1 MPPYHTSPRINCDI
15 DFNKEQIAGKV
26 AIVTGGASGIG
37 EAYVRALHSSGV
49 KVIIGDKNAES
60 GERLASELTGSKSV
74 QCDATVWEDQVH
86 LFKEATQLSASGEI
100 HYVIANAGMTK
111 KDQTFTFDGKDQ
123 EPQKPDLQIIDVN
136 LKGALYTSKL
146 AMHYFVSQ
154 NGTQVNEDQEDT
166 CLILISS
173 GAGFLD
179 VPRSPEY
186 SSTKWAVRGIM
197 HALRRTAFYYGS
209 RVNVISP
216 WYIRTGI
223 LSKDQFDQV
232 EKSGVEFATA
242 EDAGESQSYM
252 DLIMDDDLCAKCEEK
267 PGDVRCSCGERF
279 CEYCFSKKHL
289 PRNQTHKRGGSKKT
303 ETKWNKIKG
312 VVSSFTSSF
321 SPASHFQ
328 RDETS
333 KWFGLHISSPPGRKD
348 RIATLVETTR
358 FSSLL
363 EESLHFHKRSPKR
376 QYPSICSF
384 VGDTGAGKSTLIR
397 SLIFDSDRASDF
409 DPLDAP
415 VPGAQTGSS
424 AIRSTTGEVNLY
436 LDPSTFGTVAPMF
449 YADCEG
455 LLGTEPLAA
464 EHQTE
469 WARYGQRYLIE
480 SKDGK
485 PVDRRTAVKTIYPR
499 FLYIF
504 SDVICYVTRNHRAW
518 AESALRLLDWSKVGV
533 QNTINQHALP
543 ALIIVLNGPTLENE
557 AWLGDDHEVVTDAF
571 FQAIEKEISETTE
584 FRELAQKH
592 GDKTMR
598 QLFARS
604 FSSVYVHYI
613 PLEGFGSLG
622 TSLEIINQTNRLAK
636 RVRRDAERVQVQR
649 AESWTCFDT
658 TQMCQVVHYAF
669 AHLASGS
676 PEPFDFGQC
685 RRQISVP
692 DTTEGHFSEFLGL
705 SLKNKIEE
713 RFDDTAAVIATS
725 LLRNSL
731 SANKDDIVLLPS
743 VVLDKDTQAIC
754 KRAISQF
761 LDSKSPCAYIDP
773 DSGEK
778 CVNTKSGHIIGHQSA
793 SGDLLRD
800 GNFVVGDFNSAK
812 FLLAVESALHATMRA
827 INSSG
832 PSNHCDW
839 RRLAAVHHRQNIDAL
854 RQRGGYPAFHA
865 EDRRF
870 PFGDNTDENP
880 LAFAKAFLSIYTGAW
895 HGKTEPNTTFCLGC
909 LFGRPEYRLPCEHV
923 ICETC
928 VEDFDDTAVDKRYPG
943 RVMHKRCIICD
954 SSSYDKWPFTTTIR
968 APLCGL
974 RVLSLDGGGVRG
986 IIELT
991 VLNRLEKEIGLGIPI
1006 GSFFDLIVGTSTGG
1020 IIALGIGVQRRSAT
1034 ECISLFR
1041 DICREGFEAKLLTKS
1056 RFFGWAARW
1065 FSSSIYKTDVLE
1077 TALQEAFG
1085 DKDPKSLYGL
1095 NSSCRVAVTTTA
1107 KEDCHLIANYNT
1119 GGKDRYLDSKLPL
1132 WKAARCTSAA
1142 PMYFEHVSHAGHECR
1157 DGGLKENNPIQVALN
1172 ESRKIWEEPTHDVIL
1187 SLGSGQ
1193 ARYPAT
1199 EPVSTAIIPKWLSH
1213 LFSTLVS
1220 TMNGEDAW
1228 DKFRRSQDGRI
1239 IDRASRFNVRFDGST
1254 EPALDDVNA
1263 ITSMETAAKKATFY
1277 ERPSRSLFS
1286 ATSGIIQE
1294 DALHRMADRLRASLY
1309 FFDLGSITKHG
1320 AVTIIHGWICCR
1332 LMPNDQGFKELLSRT
1347 LRFIVRG
1354 KVYEFKRVPIDQPL
1368 RFAVE
1373 FQHQHLDEPI
1383 RIDVNFGATHSTTIS
1398 GFPMTLK
1405 TLFAHAEPQA
1415 TSLASVPLA
1424 EKDSNSSNY
1433 DPPAGAN
1440 TSQSTSSEK
1449 TVTADLSANTKV
1461 TTREVPSTQTSTIK
1475 QPKPSENNSKTV
1487 EDLVSAA
1494 KNNDTVKMLEL
1505 LDQGAPI
1512 DGKHG
1517 GWTALGCAA
1526 HKGQLDAVRALLLH
1540 GADMDIRMDVGFG
1553 VLPGDGSAINWAAC
1567 GGYLDIVKILLEKG
1581 AKSNICAKR
1590 PVFLGTGGTP
1600 VTMAAGKGHLEV
1612 VRYLLE
1618 NGCDDDSADGI
1629 PGWDAFIIA
1638 CERGQLSIIKYS
1650 VDEKHLPVDR
1660 IGSNGATPLITAAQ
1674 SQQTAIMEYLVKR
1687 GAQIDAIDNDGSTAL
1702 LHAVTKKRVGAV
1714 EWLAKHG
1721 ADVRKQ
1727 NNKGLSPLKLA
1738 KEELR
1743 RDRDGKNAA
1752 AMIRWL
1758 ETPIN
1763 VVFHTKA

>member
-1 MPPYHTSPRINCDI
+1 
-15 DFNKEQIAGKV
+15 
-26 AIVTGGASGIG
+26 
-37 EAYVRALHSSGV
+37 
-49 KVIIGDKNAES
+49 
-60 GERLASELTGSKSV
+60 
-74 QCDATVWEDQVH
+74 
-86 LFKEATQLSASGEI
+86 
-100 HYVIANAGMTK
+100 
-111 KDQTFTFDGKDQ
+111 
-123 EPQKPDLQIIDVN
+123 
-136 LKGALYTSKL
+136 
-146 AMHYFVSQ
+146 
-154 NGTQVNEDQEDT
+154 
-166 CLILISS
+166 
-173 GAGFLD
+173 
-179 VPRSPEY
+179 
-186 SSTKWAVRGIM
+186 
-197 HALRRTAFYYGS
+197 
-209 RVNVISP
+209 
-216 WYIRTGI
+216 
-223 LSKDQFDQV
+223 
-232 EKSGVEFATA
+232 
-242 EDAGESQSYM
+242 
-252 DLIMDDDLCAKCEEK
+252 MDDDLCAKCEEK

-279 CEYCFSKKHL
+279 CEFCFSKKHL

-312 VVSSFTSSF
+312 VVSNIASSF

-328 RDETS
+328 RDETT

-363 EESLHFHKRSPKR
+363 EESLHFSKRSPKR

-397 SLIFDSDRASDF
+397 SLIFDSERSLDF

-436 LDPSTFGTVAPMF
+436 LDPSTFGTVAPIF

-622 TSLEIINQTNRLAK
+622 TSLQIINQTNRLAK
-636 RVRRDAERVQVQR
+636 RVRRDAERVQAQR
-649 AESWTCFDT
+649 AESWTRFDT
-658 TQMCQVVHYAF
+658 TQMSQVVHYAF

-705 SLKNKIEE
+705 SLKNKMEA

-743 VVLDKDTQAIC
+743 VVFDKDTQAIC
-754 KRAISQF
+754 TRAISQF

-773 DSGEK
+773 DTGEK
-778 CVNTKSGHIIGHQSA
+778 CVNTKSGHRIGHQSA

-800 GNFVVGDFNSAK
+800 GSFVVGDFNSAK
-812 FLLAVESALHATMRA
+812 FLLAVESALQATMRA

-832 PSNHCDW
+832 PPNHCDW
-839 RRLAAVHHRQNIDAL
+839 RRLAAVHHRLNIDAL
-854 RQRGGYPAFHA
+854 RRRGGYPALHV
-865 EDRRF
+865 EDRLF
-870 PFGDNTDENP
+870 PFGNNTQKTP
-880 LAFAKAFLSIYTGAW
+880 FTLA
-895 HGKTEPNTTFCLGC
+895 
-909 LFGRPEYRLPCEHV
+909 
-923 ICETC
+923 
-928 VEDFDDTAVDKRYPG
+928 
-943 RVMHKRCIICD
+943 M
-954 SSSYDKWPFTTTIR
+954 SSSSDKWPFVTTIR
-968 APLCGL
+968 PPICGL

-986 IIELT
+986 IVELT
-991 VLNRLEKEIGLGIPI
+991 ILNRLEKEIGLGFPI

-1034 ECISLFR
+1034 ECTSLFR

-1077 TALQEAFG
+1077 TALQKAFG

-1095 NSSCRVAVTTTA
+1095 NSSCRIAVTTTA

-1172 ESRKIWEEPTHDVIL
+1172 ESRKLWEDPTYDLIL

-1199 EPVSTAIIPKWLSH
+1199 EPVSTAIIPKWLAH

-1220 TMNGEDAW
+1220 TMNGEDTW
-1228 DKFRRSQDGRI
+1228 DKFRSSHDGRI
-1239 IDRASRFNVRFDGST
+1239 LDRASRFNLRFDGST

-1277 ERPSRSLFS
+1277 ERPSRSPFS
-1286 ATSGIIQE
+1286 ATSGIIE
-1294 DALHRMADRLRASLY
+1294 GDALHCMADKLRASLY

-1320 AVTIIHGWICCR
+1320 TVTVIHGWICCR
-1332 LMPNDQGFKELLSRT
+1332 LLPNDQGFKELLSRT
-1347 LRFIVRG
+1347 LRFLVRG
-1354 KVYEFKRVPIDQPL
+1354 KAYEFKRVPIDKPL

-1383 RIDVNFGATHSTTIS
+1383 RIDVNFGATHSTSIS

-1405 TLFAHAEPQA
+1405 TLFAHAEHQA
-1415 TSLASVPLA
+1415 TSSASVPLA
-1424 EKDSNSSNY
+1424 QTESISSNSASPAKSNTT
-1433 DPPAGAN
+1433 N
-1440 TSQSTSSEK
+1440 T
-1449 TVTADLSANTKV
+1449 NV
-1461 TTREVPSTQTSTIK
+1461 TTREAPSTETATVK
-1475 QPKPSENNSKTV
+1475 QPRPTENNTKTA
-1487 EDLVSAA
+1487 EDLISAA
-1494 KNNDTVKMLEL
+1494 TKNDTMRMLEL
-1505 LDQGAPI
+1505 LDQGVPI

-1553 VLPGDGSAINWAAC
+1553 VLPGDGSAINWAAS
-1567 GGYLDIVKILLEKG
+1567 GGYLDVVKILLEKG

-1612 VRYLLE
+1612 VRHLLE

-1638 CERGQLSIIKYS
+1638 CERGQLNIVKYFIEER
-1650 VDEKHLPVDR
+1650 DINVDR
-1660 IGSNGATPLITAAQ
+1660 NGSNGVTPLITAAQ
-1674 SQQTAIMEYLVKR
+1674 SQQTAIMEYLVKH
-1687 GAQIDAIDNDGSTAL
+1687 GAHIDAVDNEGSTAL

-1714 EWLAKHG
+1714 EWLVKNG
-1721 ADVRKQ
+1721 ADVSKQ
-1727 NNKGLSPLKLA
+1727 NNKGISPVKLA

-1743 RDRDGKNAA
+1743 KNQDDKNAT
-1752 AMIRWL
+1752 AMVKWL

>member
-1 MPPYHTSPRINCDI
+1 
-15 DFNKEQIAGKV
+15 
-26 AIVTGGASGIG
+26 
-37 EAYVRALHSSGV
+37 
-49 KVIIGDKNAES
+49 
-60 GERLASELTGSKSV
+60 
-74 QCDATVWEDQVH
+74 
-86 LFKEATQLSASGEI
+86 
-100 HYVIANAGMTK
+100 
-111 KDQTFTFDGKDQ
+111 
-123 EPQKPDLQIIDVN
+123 
-136 LKGALYTSKL
+136 
-146 AMHYFVSQ
+146 
-154 NGTQVNEDQEDT
+154 
-166 CLILISS
+166 
-173 GAGFLD
+173 
-179 VPRSPEY
+179 
-186 SSTKWAVRGIM
+186 
-197 HALRRTAFYYGS
+197 
-209 RVNVISP
+209 
-216 WYIRTGI
+216 
-223 LSKDQFDQV
+223 
-232 EKSGVEFATA
+232 
-242 EDAGESQSYM
+242 M
-252 DLIMDDDLCAKCEEK
+252 DNDLCAKCEEK

-279 CEYCFSKKHL
+279 CEHCFSKKHL

-312 VVSSFTSSF
+312 VVSNFASSF

-333 KWFGLHISSPPGRKD
+333 KWFGLHITSPPGRKD

-397 SLIFDSDRASDF
+397 SLIFDSERALDF

-571 FQAIEKEISETTE
+571 FQAIDKEISETTE

-636 RVRRDAERVQVQR
+636 RVRRDAERVQAQR
-649 AESWTCFDT
+649 AESWTRFDT
-658 TQMCQVVHYAF
+658 TQMSQVVHYAF

-705 SLKNKIEE
+705 SLKNKMEA

-743 VVLDKDTQAIC
+743 VVFDKDTQAVC
-754 KRAISQF
+754 TRAIGQF

-778 CVNTKSGHIIGHQSA
+778 CVNTKSGHRIGHQSA

-839 RRLAAVHHRQNIDAL
+839 RRLAAVHHRRNIAAL
-854 RQRGGYPAFHA
+854 RRRGGYPAFHA

-870 PFGDNTDENP
+870 PFGDNADENP
-880 LAFAKAFLSIYTGAW
+880 LALAKAFLSIYTGTWRDRA
-895 HGKTEPNTTFCLGC
+895 EPNTTFCLGC
-909 LFGRPEYRLPCEHV
+909 LFGRPEFLLPCEHV

-954 SSSYDKWPFTTTIR
+954 SSSSDKWPFVTTMR
-968 APLCGL
+968 PPLCGL

-1034 ECISLFR
+1034 ECTSLFR
-1041 DICREGFEAKLLTKS
+1041 DICTEGFEAKLLTKS

-1077 TALQEAFG
+1077 TALQNAFG
-1085 DKDPKSLYGL
+1085 SRDPKCVYGL

-1172 ESRKIWEEPTHDVIL
+1172 ESRKIWEEPTYDVFL

-1199 EPVSTAIIPKWLSH
+1199 EPVSTAIIPKWLAH

-1228 DKFRRSQDGRI
+1228 DKFRCSQDGRI
-1239 IDRASRFNVRFDGST
+1239 IERASRFNLRFDGST

-1263 ITSMETAAKKATFY
+1263 ITSMEAAAKKATFY
-1277 ERPSRSLFS
+1277 ERPSRSPFS

-1294 DALHRMADRLRASLY
+1294 DALHHMADRLRASLY

-1320 AVTIIHGWICCR
+1320 TVTVIHGWICCR

-1347 LRFIVRG
+1347 LRFLVRG

-1368 RFAVE
+1368 RLAVE
-1373 FQHQHLDEPI
+1373 FQHQHLYEPI

-1405 TLFAHAEPQA
+1405 TLFAHAEHQV
-1415 TSLASVPLA
+1415 TSSASVQLPERA
-1424 EKDSNSSNY
+1424 SNSSNC

-1440 TSQSTSSEK
+1440 T
-1449 TVTADLSANTKV
+1449 ANTKV
-1461 TTREVPSTQTSTIK
+1461 TTREVPSAQTATIK
-1475 QPKPSENNSKTV
+1475 QPKSTEDNPKMV

-1494 KNNDTVKMLEL
+1494 KKNDTVKILEL

-1512 DGKHG
+1512 NGKHG

-1567 GGYLDIVKILLEKG
+1567 GGYLDVVKILLEKG
-1581 AKSNICAKR
+1581 AKSNICATR

-1618 NGCDDDSADGI
+1618 SGCDDDSTDGI

-1638 CERGQLSIIKYS
+1638 CERGRLSIAKYFAEER
-1650 VDEKHLPVDR
+1650 DINVDR
-1660 IGSNGATPLITAAQ
+1660 NGSNGMTPLITATQ

-1687 GAQIDAIDNDGSTAL
+1687 GAHIDVIDNDGSTAL
-1702 LHAVTKKRVGAV
+1702 LHAVTKKRVRAV
-1714 EWLAKHG
+1714 EWLVKHG

-1727 NNKGLSPLKLA
+1727 NNKGISPLKLA

-1743 RDRDGKNAA
+1743 KNQDDKNAA
-1752 AMIRWL
+1752 AMVKWL

-1763 VVFHTKA
+1763 VV